1 MIKDWAKKAMEKM
14 GKLVFRP
21 IILFYCSIVL
31 ALSMTKEMVGLV
43 KANKERIFYCLGT
56 ALIFLALGFRI
67 GLTRILKLNSFSQGQ
82 VLLLLGLIGL
92 GTFLILAGWI
102 TSLRENN

>member
-31 ALSMTKEMVGLV
+31 ALSMTKEMVV
-43 KANKERIFYCLGT
+43 
-56 ALIFLALGFRI
+56 
-67 GLTRILKLNSFSQGQ
+67 
-82 VLLLLGLIGL
+82 
-92 GTFLILAGWI
+92 
-102 TSLRENN
+102 